1 MKVSGQLLIKSMP
14 ICLYGAF
21 EFLSFKNSIYKK
33 DREYSQTERVKKHF
47 QRINFVKNI

>member
-1 MKVSGQLLIKSMP
+1 MKVSGQLLIKNMP
-14 ICLYGAF
+14 TCLYGAF

-47 QRINFVKNI
+47 QQINFVKNI